1 MVSRQSTSCRK
12 FLVNHQSTTE
22 RLALCVPPRPSLPR
36 IDQVT
41 KSGRIQVRAP
51 LPVSP
56 DPEVL
61 LADIDLTTVCFHTA
75 ETIWNCKHPKLVYE
89 LDKFK
94 HPQIV
99 KNTAN
104 FYTLYHRAALV
115 YCFGTS
121 CPSLRLAHLRASS
134 ITTTQYLFIELQRG
148 FYFRCAARVNAE
160 EEVETKGQAGGGG
173 GEEAQPEWAEPER
186 GLLSGSHPL
195 ICSAPES

>member
-1 MVSRQSTSCRK
+1 MC
-12 FLVNHQSTTE
+12 
-22 RLALCVPPRPSLPR
+22 APAPSLPH

-41 KSGRIQVRAP
+41 KSGRNQVRAP
-51 LPVSP
+51 FPVSP

-61 LADIDLTTVCFHTA
+61 LADIDLTAVCFHTA
-75 ETIWNCKHPKLVYE
+75 ETIWNCKHPKLLYE

-115 YCFGTS
+115 YCFGGS
-121 CPSLRLAHLRASS
+121 RLAHLRASS

-148 FYFRCAARVNAE
+148 FYFKCAARVNAD

-173 GEEAQPEWAEPER
+173 EEEQPEWAEPER

-195 ICSAPES
+195 ICSAPE

>member
-1 MVSRQSTSCRK
+1 MCASAPIPASHRSSDEIR
-12 FLVNHQSTTE
+12 
-22 RLALCVPPRPSLPR
+22 
-36 IDQVT
+36 T
-41 KSGRIQVRAP
+41 KSGTHS

-56 DPEVL
+56 DPGVL

-75 ETIWNCKHPKLVYE
+75 ETIWNCKHPKLLYE

-121 CPSLRLAHLRASS
+121 CPSSRLAHLRASS
-134 ITTTQYLFIELQRG
+134 ITTTQYLFIELQRD
-148 FYFRCAARVNAE
+148 FYFRCAARVNAD

-173 GEEAQPEWAEPER
+173 EEEQPEWAEPER

-195 ICSAPES
+195 ICSAPEL